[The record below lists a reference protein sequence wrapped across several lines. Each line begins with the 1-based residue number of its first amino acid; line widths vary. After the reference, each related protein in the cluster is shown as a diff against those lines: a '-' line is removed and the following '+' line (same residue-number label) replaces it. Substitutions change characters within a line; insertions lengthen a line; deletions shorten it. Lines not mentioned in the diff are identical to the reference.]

1 MFIDLTSTI
10 NFNTP
15 TIGSIEFER
24 IMTVFLQEKV
34 NEIVKVYE
42 NDQTI
47 FPENIRKKIRNK
59 IEDFVEELKDK
70 DFKFSKFKDRKNS
83 KKITFSFTT
92 TNLSTDATFNEESK
106 KVHSDNV
113 EVTDKLNYYKSNKD
127 KK

>member
-1 MFIDLTSTI
+1 MFVDLTSTI

-15 TIGSIEFER
+15 TISSIEFER
-24 IMTVFLQEKV
+24 IMTVFLQEKI

-59 IEDFVEELKDK
+59 IEDFVKEIKDNK
-70 DFKFSKFKDRKNS
+70 FKFSNFKKRKNS
-83 KKITFSFTT
+83 KEIKFTVT
-92 TNLSTDATFNEESK
+92 TNNLSTDATFNEESK